1 MSWLTFFWEMNP
13 RHYDGGNQMMPAK
26 NSIYLRI
33 LRDRFKTASN
43 SLINTLHTRVVNLI
57 TNVQMT

>member
-1 MSWLTFFWEMNP
+1 
-13 RHYDGGNQMMPAK
+13 MMPAK

-43 SLINTLHTRVVNLI
+43 HLIYALHTRVVNLI